1 MSDHGPASDHGE
13 ARALS
18 LDARVDGIATAL
30 ASIGA
35 ERADVAVV
43 LGSGLGAFARRLRNA
58 EEILAADVPGL
69 PRSSV
74 PGHAGVFVCGELG
87 GARVLAQSGRV
98 HLYEGHSA
106 VDVSLAARAFGRLGI
121 GSVLLTNAA
130 GGLRPEW
137 PPGTL
142 MVIRDHLNLQGRTPL
157 RSAEAAH
164 GSPWSPNLVG
174 TLLSVG
180 LDLGQPVESGVYVGL
195 LGPSYE
201 TPAEVRALRW
211 MGADAVGM
219 STIAEALAA
228 KAEGMSVAGVSCITN
243 LAAGLGTEA
252 LDHAEVLA
260 VGQATATRFA
270 DLLTAA
276 LPRLATMAPRRR

>member
-1 MSDHGPASDHGE
+1 MS
-13 ARALS
+13 ARTEETNPS
-18 LDARVDGIATAL
+18 LDARVDGIATSL

-43 LGSGLGAFARRLRNA
+43 LGSGLGPFAKRLRRA
-58 EEILAADVPGL
+58 RELLAADVPGL
-69 PRSSV
+69 QHSSV

-87 GARVLAQSGRV
+87 GVTVLAQSGRV

-106 VDVSLAARAFGRLGI
+106 ADVTLAARAFGRLGI
-121 GSVLLTNAA
+121 GSLLLTNAA

-142 MVIRDHLNLQGRTPL
+142 MVIRDHLNLQGRSPL
-157 RSAEAAH
+157 RPAEAGH
-164 GSPWSPNLVG
+164 GSPWSESLVG

-180 LDLGQPVESGVYVGL
+180 MELGQPLQSGVYAGL

-219 STIAEALAA
+219 STVAEALAA
-228 KAEGMSVAGVSCITN
+228 KAEGMEVAGVSCITN
-243 LAAGLGTEA
+243 LGAGLGKEA

-260 VGQATATRFA
+260 VGRATANGFA
-270 DLLTAA
+270 DLLTGA
-276 LPRLATMAPRRR
+276 LPRFVRMAPRRR